1 MVARFFG
8 ISAGAPRPI
17 GRREGGTT
25 WDFVLFAI
33 RCAHGEKSGPEVF
46 RDLFQPGPETRVIT
60 IGVLRAT
67 HAREMD
73 RCLSALRSFQKLL
86 TSAGSDR
93 PGMEFEQFVHSYN
106 SYIRVAHQSR
116 N

>member
-1 MVARFFG
+1 MVARFFEL
-8 ISAGAPRPI
+8 SAGAPRAI

-33 RCAHGEKSGPEVF
+33 RCAHGEKSGPELF
-46 RDLFQPGPETRVIT
+46 RDLIEPGPEASIIV
-60 IGVLRAT
+60 IGVLRTA
-67 HAREMD
+67 HAQEMD

-106 SYIRVAHQSR
+106 SYITFAHQSR